1 MTEIEKNTFDTTL
14 TVADMCRKY
23 HADIRKVVTLFEL
36 MGNLDEAGAQHVLYQ
51 VSMPPPQK
59 KNCPSRR
66 HDTGNRQAASCIT

>member
-1 MTEIEKNTFDTTL
+1 MTEIEKNTFDATL

-51 VSMPPPQK
+51 ASIAAAAGMTQATDKP
-59 KNCPSRR
+59 
-66 HDTGNRQAASCIT
+66 QAA

>member
-1 MTEIEKNTFDTTL
+1 MTGIEKNTFDATL

-51 VSMPPPQK
+51 ASI
-59 KNCPSRR
+59 
-66 HDTGNRQAASCIT
+66 AAAAEKILPVTPA